1 MFKQQN
7 EVDCGIFVLLGVE
20 QLHQHIVMTEEES
33 MEAAKRKKAR
43 MIKLCNALWER
54 KTSLENIGHSGHAC
68 MSFSSRLGREP

>member
-20 QLHQHIVMTEEES
+20 QLHKRHMPEEES

-54 KTSLENIGHSGHAC
+54 KTYLA
-68 MSFSSRLGREP
+68 SF

>member
-20 QLHQHIVMTEEES
+20 QLHQQTLLPEEES

-43 MIKLCNALWER
+43 MIKLCNTPWER
-54 KTSLENIGHSGHAC
+54 KISSRNIGQANHAFC
-68 MSFSSRLGREP
+68 